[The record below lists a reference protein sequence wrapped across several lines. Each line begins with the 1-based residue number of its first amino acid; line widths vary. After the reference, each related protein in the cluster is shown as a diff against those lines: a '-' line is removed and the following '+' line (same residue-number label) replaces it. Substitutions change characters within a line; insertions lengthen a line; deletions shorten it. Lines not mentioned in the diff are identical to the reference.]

1 MNKNELIGKL
11 ERLIEEVKV
20 GILATVD
27 QNNKPHMR
35 WMTPT
40 FLKGDKDVLYAVTS
54 PTFAKV
60 IDLSANPNGQWRIQ
74 SKALD
79 RIINIR
85 GKLNILEN
93 PSLKAQILENIGNHL
108 SVFWKMNEDP
118 NRLVILETI
127 IEEGVYFQPMKGQKT
142 KVEF

>member
-1 MNKNELIGKL
+1 MGKL
-11 ERLIEEVKV
+11 KRLIEEVKV

-27 QNNKPHMR
+27 QNNRPHLR

-40 FLKGDKDVLYAVTS
+40 LLKGDKGVLYAVTS
-54 PTFAKV
+54 PTFTKV
-60 IDLSANPNGQWRIQ
+60 IDLSANPNGQWMMQ

-79 RIINIR
+79 KIINIR

-108 SVFWKMNEDP
+108 SVFWKMNENPD
-118 NRLVILETI
+118 RLVILETI
-127 IEEGVYFQPMKGQKT
+127 IEEGVYFLPMRGERI